1 MDVSDIMQKPACV
14 VLVLT
19 YFLLALSSSGKSDT
33 PFSCSEQ
40 FGYYSDPKDC
50 SKYYVCVFGDPLH
63 ESCTGGLYFSSE
75 LQTCDWPRNTKC
87 GGGSQDNEEDHES
100 LRQSDDIFL
109 SQRRNPETSH
119 EVSSSYGERTAS
131 NSRGAKSG
139 RLEPLTPRDGRT
151 WSSIS
156 NSTSSP
162 LIHPPPNPPPVQI
175 IPITTPHYNQYN
187 RQEKS
192 SNPEQNNYNTF
203 SGDRSPNVFDLSVFV
218 KQVFGNGDESK
229 GTVTDVQTY
238 DINNRRREPDVLAPI
253 DHNNGRS
260 KDPDEGP
267 YPGLELNRKNSSP
280 GRENFEGAKRYSA
293 INTNN
298 GNQNDPDSTLA
309 YRNNRGN
316 YQESDESSLY
326 KDRDTSKGTAT
337 RSSYSNLG
345 DIENLPVFN
354 SNNGKHEDADVILP
368 LSRNNGHFK
377 DPDTIT
383 PLSRNNDQYKDPNV
397 RLPTSALVTPLERS
411 HKVNDQSTKNHRP
424 TYGRPVQALEGS
436 DSLDAQFGTNPAII
450 SLPDPPNQRNYN
462 YPSDKK
468 LTTTRNLKNPHTDDK
483 QAGNNPSEHFNYRNY
498 NEPYQYSY
506 EYYDDYDP
514 TADTPPLKVKS
525 HKSPTV
531 QTTNFTKIPSVVT
544 KPPASRPVQQVDSTP
559 NFPSRPLPVYPTPTP
574 LVAAGKCNPSTCLVP
589 DCRCGGT
596 DIPNG
601 LPVRETPQVI
611 LLTFDDAINDLNF
624 DLYKEI
630 FTGRN
635 NPNGCPILGTFYV
648 SHEWTDYGQVQ
659 TLYSLGHEMA
669 SHTISHSYGEKFSK
683 NKWFKE
689 VQGQREVLHLYGG
702 VKLEDIRGMRAPFL
716 QIGGNPMFEMLFEA
730 NFTYDS
736 SMPVFENNP
745 PFWPFT
751 LDYTINNECMITPC
765 PSKSFP
771 GLWEMGMVMW
781 VDLRGGRCSMADACS
796 SHQDEEGIVK
806 FLNKNFNRHYKS
818 NRAPLGL
825 FYHSA
830 WFTTAHHR
838 KGFMKFLDDILSKG
852 DVWVITNWQLIQ
864 WLRSP
869 TPISK
874 LNNFEPWQC
883 KRKDLPPPCHH
894 PTVCNVWDK
903 NGIRYMKTC
912 QKCPSHYPWVG
923 KTGYKEGG

>member
-1 MDVSDIMQKPACV
+1 MDAGDKMQKSARV
-14 VLVLT
+14 LLVLT
-19 YFLLALSSSGKSDT
+19 YFLLAATSSGKSDT

-87 GGGSQDNEEDHES
+87 GDGSQTNEEDHES
-100 LRQSDDIFL
+100 LRQSDDTFS
-109 SQRRNPETSH
+109 SQRRNYEASH

-131 NSRGAKSG
+131 NSREAKSG
-139 RLEPLTPRDGRT
+139 RSEPLVPRFGRT
-151 WSSIS
+151 RSLITSTTT
-156 NSTSSP
+156 STSSP
-162 LIHPPPNPPPVQI
+162 LIHSPPSPHIVQTI
-175 IPITTPHYNQYN
+175 HQYQYN
-187 RQEKS
+187 SQEKS

-203 SGDRSPNVFDLSVFV
+203 SDNTSPGDFDLSVFV
-218 KQVFGNGDESK
+218 KQVFGNGDKSK
-229 GTVTDVQTY
+229 GTVGDGQTY
-238 DINNRRREPDVLAPI
+238 NINDRRREPDVLVPI
-253 DHNNGRS
+253 GHNNGHS
-260 KDPDEGP
+260 KDPDGEF
-267 YPGLELNRKNSSP
+267 YSGLELSQKNSPPSV
-280 GRENFEGAKRYSA
+280 ESFE
-293 INTNN
+293 
-298 GNQNDPDSTLA
+298 DSKIQKDSDASLT
-309 YRNNRGN
+309 YINNRGN
-316 YQESDESSLY
+316 YQGYTDESSIY

-345 DIENLPVFN
+345 DVENLPVFN
-354 SNNGKHEDADVILP
+354 SNNGKHKDADVIQP
-368 LSRNNGHFK
+368 LSRNNGQLK
-377 DPDTIT
+377 DPDT
-383 PLSRNNDQYKDPNV
+383 PLSRNSGQYKDSNV
-397 RLPTSALVTPLERS
+397 RTSGLVTPLERS
-411 HKVNDQSTKNHRP
+411 HKVNDQNTRNHRP
-424 TYGRPVQALEGS
+424 VYGRPVQALKGS

-468 LTTTRNLKNPHTDDK
+468 FSTTRNIKNPTTDDK
-483 QAGNNPSEHFNYRNY
+483 QADNDPSDLFNYKNY
-498 NEPYQYSY
+498 NEPYQYNY
-506 EYYDDYDP
+506 NYYDDYNP
-514 TADTPPLKVKS
+514 TADTPPVKIKS
-525 HKSPTV
+525 HKSPTA
-531 QTTNFTKIPSVVT
+531 QTTNFTKMPVVVT
-544 KPPASRPVQQVDSTP
+544 KPPALRPVQQMDYTP

-574 LVAAGKCNPSTCLVP
+574 LVAAEKCNPSTCLFP
-589 DCRCGGT
+589 DCRCGGLE
-596 DIPNG
+596 IPNG
-601 LPVRETPQVI
+601 LPVSETPQMI

-689 VQGQREVLHLYGG
+689 VQGQREILHLYGG

-771 GLWEMGMVMW
+771 GLWEIGMVMW

-806 FLNKNFNRHYKS
+806 FLNKNFNRHYRS

-838 KGFMKFLDDILSKG
+838 KGFLKFLDDILSKG

-883 KRKDLPPPCHH
+883 QRKDLPPPCHN

-912 QKCPSHYPWVG
+912 QKCPNHYPWVG
-923 KTGYKEGG
+923 KTGYKKGG